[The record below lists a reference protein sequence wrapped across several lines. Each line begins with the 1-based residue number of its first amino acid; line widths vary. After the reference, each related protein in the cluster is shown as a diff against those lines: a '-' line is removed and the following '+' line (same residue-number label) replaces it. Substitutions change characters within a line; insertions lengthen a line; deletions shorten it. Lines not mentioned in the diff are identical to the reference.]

1 MGGLA
6 PICSSPGTLTRLKEE
21 GRKLPTE
28 VGGRWH
34 LGSLG
39 RPPRPTTS
47 ADHGGRPTARW
58 PQPSPGAG
66 NKFGEN
72 WRELEI

>member
-39 RPPRPTTS
+39 RPPRPTI
-47 ADHGGRPTARW
+47 AVGRLPGGPNRLQVRETNLVKI
-58 PQPSPGAG
+58 GG
-66 NKFGEN
+66 N
-72 WRELEI
+72 